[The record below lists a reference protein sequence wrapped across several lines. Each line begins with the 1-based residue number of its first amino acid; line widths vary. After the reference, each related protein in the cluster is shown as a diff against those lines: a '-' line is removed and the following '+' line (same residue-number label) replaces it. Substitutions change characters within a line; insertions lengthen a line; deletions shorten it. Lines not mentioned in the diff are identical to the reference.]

1 MSGIIESSDRID
13 VNESAYV
20 TGTISVG
27 TSLIEAKVGAERLGT
42 RQYLS
47 IHNHGPNTIF
57 VGPAGTTTA
66 NGRPLFVD
74 QSIDIPIGNLAV
86 YLVSAH
92 ANNTVVVQELG

>member
-20 TGTISVG
+20 TGTITVG
-27 TSLIEAKVGAERLGT
+27 TSVIEAKVGTERLGS

-47 IHNHGPNTIF
+47 IHNHGPHTIF
-57 VGPAGTTTA
+57 VGPEGVTTST
-66 NGRPLFVD
+66 GRPLFVD
-74 QSIDIPIGNLAV
+74 QSIDIPIGNLSV
-86 YLVSAH
+86 CLISAH